1 MTNETPVLHDSPDTD
16 APGGDFN
23 RALLRSRRG
32 ARLNFSAGNQ
42 LRLFQSGTDYF
53 AALSERIRAAR
64 KTIVLEVYIF
74 CHDDAGDQVSAA
86 LVEAAQRGLSVR
98 VITDGI
104 GTARNLSYYDQWRA
118 HGVLFRIFNPH
129 LFGRFGFSRTHRKI
143 ASIDGE
149 VAFVGGINI
158 VDDLENEG
166 MKLDAPRWDFAVEIA
181 GPVAAEVHAAFE
193 QQWQRLDPNPVS
205 STLRRTLS
213 FVRDGGIA
221 RVDATPRTPQVAFV
235 ARDNLN
241 RRRTI
246 EKAYLHAIGHAR
258 EEIVLAN
265 PYFIPGRKL
274 RRALAGAAMRGLS
287 VKLLIGRKEFRL
299 LDYAVPLLYGMLLR
313 AGAQIAEYD
322 KTMLH
327 GKVAVIDGSWAT
339 VGSSNLD
346 ALSLVLNNEANVMI
360 ANHPEVG
367 ELRDA
372 ILAAFDES
380 PKIDQQ
386 RYAARP
392 LPERLLNWFTYNV
405 YRVAMKMLTVGEY
418 D

>member
-1 MTNETPVLHDSPDTD
+1 MTNETPVLQD
-16 APGGDFN
+16 ANELEVPGGEFN
-23 RALLRSRRG
+23 RALVRSRRG
-32 ARLNFSAGNQ
+32 ARLRFSAGNR

-53 AALSERIRAAR
+53 ATLIERIRTAR
-64 KTIVLEVYIF
+64 KTVVLEVYMF
-74 CHDDAGDQVSAA
+74 CADAAGAQVSAA
-86 LVEAAQRGLSVR
+86 LVEAARRGLSVR
-98 VITDGI
+98 VITDGV
-104 GTARNLSYYDQWRA
+104 GTAQNLPYYDDWRA
-118 HGVLFRIFNPH
+118 HGVRFRIFNPH

-149 VAFVGGINI
+149 IAFVGGINI

-166 MKLDAPRWDFAVEIA
+166 VKLDQPRWDFALEIA

-193 QQWQRLDPNPVS
+193 QQWQRLDSNPVRA
-205 STLRRTLS
+205 TLRRTLT
-213 FVRDGGIA
+213 FVRDGGPA
-221 RVDATPRTPQVAFV
+221 RVEAPPSPPQLAFV

-246 EKAYLHAIGHAR
+246 ERAYLHAIGHAR

-265 PYFIPGRKL
+265 PYFMPGHKL
-274 RRALAGAAMRGLS
+274 RGALVSAAKRGLR

-346 ALSLVLNNEANVMI
+346 ALSLLLNHEANVII
-360 ANHPEVG
+360 ANAPEVG

-372 ILAAFDES
+372 ILAAFEES
-380 PKIDQQ
+380 PKIDP
-386 RYAARP
+386 RLYAARP
-392 LPERLLNWFTYNV
+392 LPERLLNWFTYNA

>member
-1 MTNETPVLHDSPDTD
+1 MTKETVVLHDPNE
-16 APGGDFN
+16 ANIPGGEFN

-32 ARLNFSAGNQ
+32 ARLRFSAGNQ

-53 AALSERIRAAR
+53 AALVERIRAAR
-64 KTIVLEVYIF
+64 KSVMLEVYIF
-74 CHDDAGDQVSAA
+74 CSDEAGALVSAA
-86 LVEAAQRGLSVR
+86 LVEAAQRGLTVR

-104 GTARNLSYYDQWRA
+104 GTPRHLPFYDDWRA
-118 HGVLFRIFNPH
+118 HGVRFRIFNPH

-143 ASIDGE
+143 VSIDGE
-149 VAFVGGINI
+149 VGFVGGINI
-158 VDDLENEG
+158 VDDLENDG
-166 MKLDAPRWDFAVEIA
+166 VKLDEPRWDFAVELA
-181 GPVAAEVHAAFE
+181 GPIAAEIGAAFE

-205 STLRRTLS
+205 STLRRTLG
-213 FVRDGGIA
+213 FVRDGRRA
-221 RVDATPRTPQVAFV
+221 RVDVASRSPQVAFV

-246 EKAYLHAIGHAR
+246 ERAYLHAIGHAR

-265 PYFIPGRKL
+265 PYFVPGRKL
-274 RRALAGAAMRGLS
+274 RRALVAAARRGLS

-327 GKVAVIDGSWAT
+327 GKVAVVDGSWAT

-346 ALSLVLNNEANVMI
+346 ALSLVLNHEANVMI
-360 ANHPEVG
+360 ANYVEVG

-380 PKIDQQ
+380 PKIDPQ

-392 LPERLLNWFTYNV
+392 LPERLLNWITYNA